1 MKRFLIAAVLAA
13 LCAAAPLKAEPLVDF
28 SHRYARFHTTMK
40 LSRVKKL
47 ERYLPKKLRREIG
60 DEYYPQIR
68 ESLSK
73 ADTMSINGASIS
85 VEHQGG
91 DTLEMRMVFP
101 VFIMTLRDIT
111 WEDLDDIYF
120 TYFAPDADTGR
131 EGDALPAQ
139 FRE

>member
-1 MKRFLIAAVLAA
+1 MKKLLIAVILAA
-13 LCAAAPLKAEPLVDF
+13 VCVSVPSGAEPLVDF

-47 ERYLPKKLRREIG
+47 ERYLPRTLRREIG
-60 DEYYPQIR
+60 DDYYPQIR

-73 ADTMSINGASIS
+73 VDTMSIKGAQIS

-91 DTLEMRMVFP
+91 DTLKMHLVFP

-111 WEDLDDIYF
+111 WADLDDIYY
-120 TYFAPDADTGR
+120 TYFAPEADTGK
-131 EGDALPAQ
+131 EGDKLPAQ